1 MDEILKILKKNG
13 RQSPETIAAELELP
27 VNEVVKKIEEY
38 EKKGVILRYK
48 AILNTNLIGLAEE
61 ETRAL
66 IEVKVRPQKD
76 KGFDGIAEKIYRFPE
91 VESCTLM
98 SGTYDLLLEVTGNNI
113 HTISNFVSQKL
124 SQIEN
129 VQSTVTHFI
138 LKKYKEGGDILF
150 SGKKDER
157 LAVSP

>member
-1 MDEILKILKKNG
+1 MDEILKILEKDG
-13 RQSPETIAAELELP
+13 RQSAEVIAAQLGMDPRTVAE
-27 VNEVVKKIEEY
+27 KIKQYEES
-38 EKKGVILRYK
+38 GTIVRYK
-48 AILNTNLIGLAEE
+48 AVINDERLGDED

-91 VESCTLM
+91 VVSCMLL
-98 SGTYDLLLEVTGNNI
+98 SGTFDLLLEVSGDNI
-113 HTISNFVSQKL
+113 HTISNFVSRKL

-138 LKKYKEGGDILF
+138 LKKYKEGGDILVEG
-150 SGKKDER
+150 GKDDR
-157 LAVSP
+157 LAITP